1 MCVWYNHFASNAPP
15 SLRRSPSQERMSES
29 HDYNALDMSVKGV
42 EDKRAKREIANMNER
57 RRMQNINSG
66 FHSLRALLP
75 HKHDGEKLSKAAILQ
90 HTSNYIYQ
98 LEQEIT
104 KLLSQNSE
112 LKRALGGTAMTAVNT
127 NTPEWIKRFASE
139 PPDCP
144 SCKRRKFDD
153 SNRGGGHQIDD
164 LSPLGADG
172 EGGSSTESSS
182 EQDMAE
188 KSSRSRGRQ
197 NGGGRNGGGGG
208 HDNGSGGEQSLRKQL
223 LQLEKQLEQER
234 KLRRMFEEE
243 LGYHNSYSQK
253 QGNNNNNNSNGHH
266 HQLEGR
272 RYSGG
277 SSSHHHHNNNSSSN
291 QHHHQQH
298 HHLVNMGHHFQD
310 SQSMGENEVEVATES
325 IEIEMHSCPASPP
338 DGSSLALSAA
348 GLPSIITEQVSHSA
362 AANAVYL
369 ANSQHLTP
377 SQHSAVAVGV
387 QPITATTAAAALEMN
402 QKLLLEQQRSAAVAK
417 QNAIALPIDMPFV
430 AATEVVTVGEE
441 EEKPILAAAAAAV
454 SGENGT
460 QIMAF
465 FDRDGKVVLVSPAEA
480 SKMSQATSN
489 AANAAAAALP
499 VVPLSVALH
508 HQIDSSGGLTT
519 TTSSSTATSNG
530 SGLAFEIKQEKD
542 IEDAAAAAAASASGA
557 SLLSSNVRCSV
568 ITTALSAPQLQQQ
581 QQQQQPQQQH
591 SSEEDSLAL
600 NSAAAAASYESS
612 AASKAS
618 LHSRQN
624 LNTIVEAI
632 RHLEGDHLFN
642 ESPNKASRSSPTF

>member
-1 MCVWYNHFASNAPP
+1 
-15 SLRRSPSQERMSES
+15 MSES

-253 QGNNNNNNSNGHH
+253 QGNNNNNSNGHH

-277 SSSHHHHNNNSSSN
+277 SSSHHHNNNSSS
-291 QHHHQQH
+291 QHHQQHQH

-499 VVPLSVALH
+499 VVPLS
-508 HQIDSSGGLTT
+508 QRKWTG
-519 TTSSSTATSNG
+519 
-530 SGLAFEIKQEKD
+530 FEIKQEKD

-557 SLLSSNVRCSV
+557 SLLPSNVRCSV

-581 QQQQQPQQQH
+581 QQQQPQQQH

-600 NSAAAAASYESS
+600 NSAAAASYESS